1 MKKLAFI
8 SILITTLSLFSCN
21 SSNKSEEVASY
32 TYKEEKVE
40 MSDELKAKIP
50 DWVEEGKVCYG
61 LVVQINDKEQ
71 PVKGKPVKAKVVQIG
86 EHWVKMKALET
97 VSLVEYEG
105 CNQMGLTKGQTW
117 DEDEG
122 DLYLTLQ
129 DAIDALKEMN
139 LYKIGDKVTVD

>member
-1 MKKLAFI
+1 
-8 SILITTLSLFSCN
+8 
-21 SSNKSEEVASY
+21 
-32 TYKEEKVE
+32 